1 MQPDVVNGIYQ
12 TIIGL
17 ISIPYIVSTNLLIY
31 SIIKFIDIINKDK
44 VVSGVTK
51 KVITIITSIGMA
63 ILFHF
68 VIAPNITYDVLLT
81 SLLAVPFLYKFIIKY
96 LLKTFGAYYRE
107 LPGETH
113 EQSEENAETAIEKD
127 SEL

>member
-17 ISIPYIVSTNLLIY
+17 ISIPYIVATNLLIY
-31 SIIKFIDIINKDK
+31 SIIKFIDILNKEA

-51 KVITIITSIGMA
+51 KVISIVTSIGMA
-63 ILFHF
+63 ILFHYI
-68 VIAPNITYDVLLT
+68 IAPTITYEVLLT
-81 SLLAVPFLYKFIIKY
+81 SLLIVPFSYKFVIKY

-107 LPGETH
+107 VPGETH
-113 EQSEENAETAIEKD
+113 EQAEETADTEIEKD

>member
-17 ISIPYIVSTNLLIY
+17 ISIPYIVATNLLIY
-31 SIIKFIDIINKDK
+31 SIIKFIDILNKEA

-51 KVITIITSIGMA
+51 KVISVVTSIGMA
-63 ILFHF
+63 ILFHYI
-68 VIAPNITYDVLLT
+68 IAPTITYEVLLT
-81 SLLAVPFLYKFIIKY
+81 SLLIVPFSYKFVIKY

-107 LPGETH
+107 VPGETH
-113 EQSEENAETAIEKD
+113 EQAEETADTEIEKD